1 MNIECEVNPKCRRVL
16 ECLSINHNIVCEVNA
31 DVSVEVSLNE
41 HRVRVNPESVSV
53 LKSLSMNI
61 VCEVNPKCLSR
72 RHSMSIVC
80 AVNAKCLS
88 VLKSLSMNIECEVNP
103 KCVNPKCV

>member
-1 MNIECEVNPKCRRVL
+1 MW
-16 ECLSINHNIVCEVNA
+16 
-31 DVSVEVSLNE
+31 
-41 HRVRVNPESVSV
+41 VNPESVSV

-80 AVNAKCLS
+80 AVNAKCRS